1 MKKRLQTLVMLGF
14 IAMLGINGCT
24 KEQEAPVVEETPEI
38 IVEEVEIPEE
48 VVEEVEEEKVSLTI
62 HVDTKSKR
70 YYFENGEEANL
81 YLQYCDVT
89 VEGDAYENLK
99 RNIENWSMERS
110 EQLRSLYNSFGEVA
124 SSEEESEYFFGY
136 SLYQTVSTARAD
148 DAVVSLLEDD
158 YQYEGH
164 AAHGSMYREGINF
177 DSATGKRLTLA
188 DLFYDYAAFAGEAKE
203 RVVYELREKYG
214 EELSEDY
221 VTTVDNLWKDG
232 AEPQWYLDASGIVIV
247 LQEYSVGP
255 YAMGMPEICLPY
267 AEFAP
272 YIKEEYLPQNKA
284 GVASFQVNQEIFLN
298 LPGIEEEVSMMLV
311 CETQEDAVTNSL
323 WLGQN
328 ELPMDDYLAL
338 GDAYLLK
345 NGEDIYCM
353 IEGDMASDD
362 YVTYIYRLTN
372 GVIEKVE
379 EIYGAIDAGN
389 MNAHEVTMESWINI
403 LGTYGGAKNYHF
415 DEEGNFVTEDTE
427 YIFRRNDYA
436 LTTTVELPV
445 SINDVESTLPAGS
458 HIILNATD
466 GETYVKFTIQETG
479 EIGILKVVRDKDE
492 YYKISIDGKDESECF
507 EMLPYA
513 G

>member
-1 MKKRLQTLVMLGF
+1 MMKKRLQTLVMMGL
-14 IAMLGINGCT
+14 IAMLGFNGCN

-48 VVEEVEEEKVSLTI
+48 VVEEAVEDKIPLTI
-62 HVDTKSKR
+62 HVDKKSKR

-89 VEGDAYENLK
+89 VEGDDCENLK

-110 EQLRSLYNSFGEVA
+110 EQLRSLYNSFGEAA
-124 SSEEESEYFFGY
+124 SSEESEYFSGY
-136 SLYQTVSTARAD
+136 SFYQTVSTARAD
-148 DAVVSLLEDD
+148 GAVVSLLEDD
-158 YQYEGH
+158 YQYEGG
-164 AAHGSMYREGINF
+164 AHGSSYREGINF
-177 DSATGKRLTLA
+177 DFATGKRLALA
-188 DLFYDYAAFAGEAKE
+188 DLFYDYTAFSGEARE

-214 EELSEDY
+214 EELFEDY

-272 YIKEEYLPQNKA
+272 YIKEEYLPQNTA
-284 GVASFQVNQEIFLN
+284 GVAAFQVNQEIFLN

-311 CETQEDAVTNSL
+311 CEAQEDAVTNSL

-338 GDAYLLK
+338 GDSYLVK
-345 NGEDIYCM
+345 NGEDVYCM
-353 IEGDMASDD
+353 IEADMASDD

-372 GVIEKVE
+372 GVIEKTE

-389 MNAHEVTMESWINI
+389 INAHEVKMEFWVNI
-403 LGTYGGAKNYHF
+403 LGTYGGTKNYHF
-415 DEEGNFVTEDTE
+415 DEDGNFVTEDTE
-427 YIFRRNDYA
+427 YILGRNDYA

-445 SINDVESTLPAGS
+445 SINDVESMLPVGS
-458 HIILNATD
+458 HIIINATD
-466 GETYVKFTIQETG
+466 GENYVKFTIQETG
-479 EIGILKVVRDKDE
+479 ETGILNVVRDKEE
-492 YYKISIDGKDESECF
+492 YYKIFIDGKTEDECF

>member
-38 IVEEVEIPEE
+38 IVEEVKIPEE
-48 VVEEVEEEKVSLTI
+48 VVEEVEEEKIPLTI

-148 DAVVSLLEDD
+148 GAVVSLLEDD
-158 YQYEGH
+158 YQYEGG
-164 AAHGSMYREGINF
+164 AHGSSYREGINF

-272 YIKEEYLPQNKA
+272 YIKVEYLPQNTA
-284 GVASFQVNQEIFLN
+284 GVASFQANQEIFLN

-311 CETQEDAVTNSL
+311 CEVQEDAVINSL

-345 NGEDIYCM
+345 NGDDIYCM
-353 IEGDMASDD
+353 IEADMASDD

>member
-48 VVEEVEEEKVSLTI
+48 VVEEVEEEKIPLTI

-148 DAVVSLLEDD
+148 GAVVSLLEDD

-177 DSATGKRLTLA
+177 DSATGNRLTLA

-272 YIKEEYLPQNKA
+272 YIKVEYLPQNTA
-284 GVASFQVNQEIFLN
+284 GVASFQANQEIFLN

-311 CETQEDAVTNSL
+311 CEVQEDAVTNSL

-345 NGEDIYCM
+345 NGDDIYCM
-353 IEGDMASDD
+353 IEADMASDD

>member
-38 IVEEVEIPEE
+38 IVEEVKIPEE

-148 DAVVSLLEDD
+148 GAVVSLLEDD

-298 LPGIEEEVSMMLV
+298 LPGIE
-311 CETQEDAVTNSL
+311 
-323 WLGQN
+323 
-328 ELPMDDYLAL
+328 
-338 GDAYLLK
+338 
-345 NGEDIYCM
+345 
-353 IEGDMASDD
+353 
-362 YVTYIYRLTN
+362 
-372 GVIEKVE
+372 
-379 EIYGAIDAGN
+379 
-389 MNAHEVTMESWINI
+389 
-403 LGTYGGAKNYHF
+403 
-415 DEEGNFVTEDTE
+415 
-427 YIFRRNDYA
+427 
-436 LTTTVELPV
+436 
-445 SINDVESTLPAGS
+445 
-458 HIILNATD
+458 
-466 GETYVKFTIQETG
+466 
-479 EIGILKVVRDKDE
+479 
-492 YYKISIDGKDESECF
+492 
-507 EMLPYA
+507 
-513 G
+513 